1 MSDLL
6 IVWFPADTVT
16 IRKYCRPIFV
26 LQIKT
31 PMKQLTL
38 TVSLVLLTVTLFA
51 QTPCKPHP
59 VFTPLAN
66 HSIRSCNEKE
76 FDQLRLYQEDK
87 AKGRVEITKQGH
99 FSEIDYKFDGEWDKR
114 PSTIQIIE
122 NYTNAVKKAA
132 GDVLSKG
139 QSNLY
144 AKMKKG
150 DATYWIH
157 VSTDGSGD
165 YWVTTILEEKMR
177 QDVSVISAE
186 EIRNTMNEDGRVA
199 FYGIYF
205 DTDKSTLKP
214 ESDPALAE
222 MAKYLK
228 ENAAINVYIVGHTDN
243 TGDFAHNSTL
253 SKSRAE
259 AVVNELAGKYQI
271 AKTRLIAQGVG
282 PLSPVAS
289 NKTEE
294 GKGKNRRVE
303 MVLR

>member
-1 MSDLL
+1 MSLYLCYPNQNTDETTC
-6 IVWFPADTVT
+6 PN
-16 IRKYCRPIFV
+16 
-26 LQIKT
+26 
-31 PMKQLTL
+31 
-38 TVSLVLLTVTLFA
+38 LLTGTPNRNPLCPNTLQA
-51 QTPCKPHP
+51 APRL
-59 VFTPLAN
+59 TPLAN
-66 HSIRSCNEKE
+66 HSIRNCDEKE
-76 FDQLRLYQEDK
+76 FDKLSLYQDDK
-87 AKGRVEITKQGH
+87 AKGRVEIIKQGH
-99 FSEIDYKFDGEWDKR
+99 YSTINYKFDGEWDKR
-114 PSTIQIIE
+114 PSPLQIIQ
-122 NYTNAVKKAA
+122 NYTTAVQKVA

-139 QSNLY
+139 ENNLY
-144 AKMKKG
+144 AKIKKG
-150 DATYWIH
+150 DATYWIN
-157 VSTDGSGD
+157 VNTDGSGD
-165 YWVTTILEEKMR
+165 YWVKTILEEKMR

-186 EIRNTMNEDGRVA
+186 EIKNSMNEDGRVA

-228 ENAAINVYIVGHTDN
+228 ENATINVYIVGHTDN
-243 TGDFAHNSTL
+243 AGDLAHNSTL

-303 MVLR
+303 MVGR